1 MELHSRVTFHS
12 LLIEKRKK
20 RLVLRSVK
28 YVLYFIALLMLML
41 IPTIAAYVCDELS

>member
-12 LLIEKRKK
+12 LLREKK

-41 IPTIAAYVCDELS
+41 ISTIAAYVCDELS